1 MAPRSI
7 PPAAFVASEKL
18 TPREIKFANLL
29 VEGKSQS
36 EAFRQ
41 THPHSKRWKSEAVHV
56 NASKLAAKVQL
67 RVKAMQEE
75 AKERSL
81 LTLEDH
87 MSKLQ
92 ELRDKAAETA
102 TWSAAI
108 SAEVKRGELMGYYV
122 NRSENVNTN
131 YTISDKPMSED
142 EWLEEHAESVH

>member
-1 MAPRSI
+1 M
-7 PPAAFVASEKL
+7 KL
-18 TPREIKFANLL
+18 STREEKFANLL

-41 THPHSKRWKSEAVHV
+41 THPHAKRWKPEAVHV

-67 RVKAMQEE
+67 RVKTMQDE

-87 MSKLQ
+87 MAELQ
-92 ELRDKAAETA
+92 SLRDKAKETA

-122 NRSENVNTN
+122 ARSESVNTN
-131 YTISDKPMSED
+131 FVISGSPED
-142 EWLEEHAESVH
+142 EDADAGDIDAWAAKNRPH